1 MCSWQVF
8 GRCVDPENFAA
19 EVYPCL
25 NAWQA
30 QACDERLGVLRLFS
44 PLNPTGAY
52 DLLLS
57 HPAHYLVAVRLVELF
72 QQQVSRVCPPGARSA
87 QQSWHLG
94 RGFWAGLTKHRHNL
108 THGNQDVTQ
117 PVSSV

>member
-1 MCSWQVF
+1 
-8 GRCVDPENFAA
+8 VDPENFAA

-30 QACDERLGVLRLFS
+30 QACDDRLGVLRLFS

-72 QQQVSRVCPPGARSA
+72 QQQVSCC
-87 QQSWHLG
+87 
-94 RGFWAGLTKHRHNL
+94 GFDDDDNNRIKTRALR
-108 THGNQDVTQ
+108 
-117 PVSSV
+117 